1 MMNVLRRPAAMI
13 TVAATLMVG
22 LAVAADASVR
32 SAAGVEARPSYATAK
47 LVKTAPGTGP
57 RRNRS

>member
-22 LAVAADASVR
+22 LAVAADASVPVP
-32 SAAGVEARPSYATAK
+32 AADSRPRP
-47 LVKTAPGTGP
+47 V
-57 RRNRS
+57 RRRR